1 MITEGYS
8 HYKCDI
14 QGCENEVYALPDTD
28 AADGYVKRRRI
39 DAEGIERTIVL
50 CPKHAAIYA
59 QVVKTCDGAYAA
71 LSKTGAASL
80 YSQADIDA
88 LQTKLD
94 EAEKARK
101 WWGDRYRTL
110 QAEFDAYKETHP
122 DTPAGADA

>member
-1 MITEGYS
+1 MITDGYS
-8 HYKCDI
+8 RYKCDV
-14 QGCENEVYALPDTD
+14 QGCDNEVYALPDTD
-28 AADGYVKRRRI
+28 AADGYVRRRRI

-59 QVVKTCDGAYAA
+59 QLVKTCDSAYAT
-71 LSKTGAASL
+71 LSKTGAAAL

-101 WWGDRYRTL
+101 WWGNRYRAL
-110 QAEFDAYKETHP
+110 QEEYDGYKATHP
-122 DTPAGADA
+122 DVPEGGDA